1 MRDIFRVITAVI
13 CIAVTAMI
21 IMLLVFL
28 FTGRPVFIEHAVSQL
43 IDWQRGS
50 GGETQGD
57 TETDVDNTD
66 ANANADIDSDAD
78 DSNGSTAAGN
88 VNTSVD
94 NDDIVINQQPSDTS
108 SSDMQESEGE
118 DSNIACLAF
127 AGDVMFPD
135 NYLSAYDQSGIS
147 AIADDEMLKDMQE
160 ADLFILNE
168 EFPFS
173 LRGEPMADKQFT
185 YRTDPRYVQ
194 ILQELGTDIVTL
206 ANNHTLDYGRD
217 AFTDTLETLD
227 HAGIRRIGGGY
238 NIAEA
243 SAPAV
248 CTVNG
253 LSFAIFGATRVSPSA
268 DWYAGPE
275 QSGLF
280 QTYDASRLN
289 EAIQNAKQSY
299 DYVIVYVHWGI
310 EKNETPE
317 EYQRTL
323 AKAYIDAGA
332 DLVVGAHPHVLQG
345 FEYYKGVPIIYSL
358 GNYLFDNRTGE
369 TLLLETTFSRDA
381 SPKVQLVPCQR
392 SNGVLTKLK
401 DTAALYQKLTDLSFD
416 VSVDTDGVLQP
427 E

>member
-1 MRDIFRVITAVI
+1 MAIIAL
-13 CIAVTAMI
+13 IAV
-21 IMLLVFL
+21 LLVFL
-28 FTGRPVFIEHAVSQL
+28 FTGKPVIIERIMSQVIAWQWDKGTENEDSTQAVDITGED
-43 IDWQRGS
+43 IDLSESDTADYLTNATEATIDPQTTES
-50 GGETQGD
+50 AADVDLQG
-57 TETDVDNTD
+57 TETEEKR
-66 ANANADIDSDAD
+66 
-78 DSNGSTAAGN
+78 TAL
-88 VNTSVD
+88 
-94 NDDIVINQQPSDTS
+94 
-108 SSDMQESEGE
+108 
-118 DSNIACLAF
+118 LAF

-135 NYLSAYDQSGIS
+135 NYLSAYDQSGIA
-147 AIADDEMLKDMQE
+147 AIADTEMLQSMQG

-173 LRGEPMADKQFT
+173 LHGEPMADKQFT

-194 ILQELGTDIVTL
+194 ILKDLGTDIVTL
-206 ANNHTLDYGRD
+206 ANNHTLDYGRE
-217 AFTDTLETLD
+217 AFCDTLETLD
-227 HAGIRRIGGGY
+227 QAGIRRIGGGY

-243 SAPAV
+243 SAPTA

-289 EAIQNAKQSY
+289 AAIQAAKQSY

-323 AKAYIDAGA
+323 AKGYIDAGA

-345 FEYYKGVPIIYSL
+345 FEYYKGIPIIYSL
-358 GNYLFDNRTGE
+358 GNYLFDNRSGQ
-369 TLLLETTFSRDA
+369 TLLLETTFSDDA
-381 SPKVQLVPCQR
+381 PLQVQLIPCQR
-392 SNGVLTKLK
+392 SNGVLTRLQ
-401 DTAALYQKLTDLSFD
+401 DTTELYQKLTDLSFD
-416 VSVDTDGVLQP
+416 VSVDANGVLQS